1 MQNYLIIGARGYL
14 GSLFLNYIRPTLDK
28 KIFAPSKDELDSTNL
43 EKLRFFCDNNNINVC
58 VNFAF
63 EVGSSLNPID
73 SSTSNDLICKNVFML
88 LQSGTIE
95 TLINFGTALYYEN
108 NSFENEDD
116 LTNCSF
122 NNINNKYLRDK
133 IFLLKHHLRNKNQ
146 FDSRLIVVPNIISA
160 NVPSKYL
167 FSKLLDLKN
176 LEHGTF
182 LGRDDDVRSF
192 LGMKDFCLILLTV
205 LRLEKYT
212 FSNLTNRNNILNIGN
227 DEFFNIKDFVRLYI
241 SVNNIKIK
249 SLSFK
254 NVNLNQ
260 RSIVNFSCN
269 LLNKIIHDQSLS
281 IQSTKECLQYIKLQ
295 QY

>member
-1 MQNYLIIGARGYL
+1 MQNYLIIGAEGYL
-14 GSLFLNYIRPTLDK
+14 GRAFLNYIRPTLGK
-28 KIFAPSKDELDSTNL
+28 IIFAPSKDELDSTNL
-43 EKLRFFCDNNNINVC
+43 EKLQFFCDNNNINVL

-63 EVGSSLNPID
+63 KVGSSLNPID
-73 SSTSNDLICKNVFML
+73 SSTSNDLICKNVFTL

-95 TLINFGTALYYEN
+95 TLVNFGTALYYEN

-116 LTNCSF
+116 LTNPSF

-133 IFLLKHHLRNKNQ
+133 IFLLKHHLQNKNQ
-146 FDSRLIVVPNIISA
+146 LDSRLIVVPNIINA

-167 FSKLLDLKN
+167 FSKLLDLKD

-182 LGRDDDVRSF
+182 GGRGDDIRSF

-205 LRLEKYT
+205 LRLKKYT
-212 FSNLTNRNNILNIGN
+212 FSNITNNNNILNIGN
-227 DEFFNIKDFVRLYI
+227 QEFFTIEDFVRLYI

-249 SLSFK
+249 SLSF
-254 NVNLNQ
+254 NNINLNQ

-269 LLNKIIHDQSLS
+269 LLSNIIHDQSLS

>member
-1 MQNYLIIGARGYL
+1 MRNYLIIGAGGYL
-14 GSLFLNYIRPTLDK
+14 GSAFLNYIRSTLGK
-28 KIFAPSKDELDSTNL
+28 IIFAPSKDELDTTNL
-43 EKLRFFCDNNNINVC
+43 EKLQFFCDNNNINVL

-63 EVGSSLNPID
+63 KVGSSLNPID
-73 SSTSNDLICKNVFML
+73 LSTSNDLICKNVFTL

-95 TLINFGTALYYEN
+95 TLVNFGTALYYEN
-108 NSFENEDD
+108 NLLENEDD
-116 LTNCSF
+116 LTNSSF
-122 NNINNKYLRDK
+122 KNINNQYLRDK
-133 IFLLKHHLRNKNQ
+133 IFLLKYHLQNKNQ
-146 FDSRLIVVPNIISA
+146 FDSRLIVVPNIIDG

-167 FSKLLDLKN
+167 FSKLLALKN

-182 LGRDDDVRSF
+182 GGRGDDIRSF

-205 LRLEKYT
+205 LRLKKYT
-212 FSNLTNRNNILNIGN
+212 FSNITNNNNILNIGN
-227 DEFFNIKDFVRLYI
+227 QEFFTIEDFVRLYI

-249 SLSFK
+249 SLSF
-254 NVNLNQ
+254 NNINLNQ

-269 LLNKIIHDQSLS
+269 LLSNIIHDQSLS